1 MNLNWLKKLISKIA
15 EEVHKSKI
23 ADFDKKVADLISEH
37 KVMNKTITDNE
48 HKIQKLEDR
57 VFDTII
63 TASKMEATIKTVL
76 LLKDKEIEQ
85 LKLKNNE

>member
-1 MNLNWLKKLISKIA
+1 MEWLKKIVSKIA

-23 ADFDKKVADLISEH
+23 EDFDKKIAELISDH

-48 HKIQKLEDR
+48 QKIQRLEDR
-57 VFDTII
+57 VFNAII
-63 TASKMEATIKTVL
+63 SSAKMEATIKTVL

-85 LKLKNNE
+85 LKLNSNE

>member
-1 MNLNWLKKLISKIA
+1 LKWINKIVRKIA

-23 ADFDKKVADLISEH
+23 EDFDKRVAELLSEH

-48 HKIQKLEDR
+48 QKIQRLEDR
-57 VFDTII
+57 VFNAII
-63 TASKMEATIKTVL
+63 SSAKMEATIKTVL

-85 LKLKNNE
+85 LKLKSNE

>member
-1 MNLNWLKKLISKIA
+1 MNWLKKIVSRIA

-23 ADFDKKVADLISEH
+23 EDFDKKVAELVSEY

-48 HKIQKLEDR
+48 QKIQKLEER
-57 VFDTII
+57 VFKAII
-63 TASKMEATIKTVL
+63 SSSKMEATIKTVL

-85 LKLKNNE
+85 LKLNNNE

>member
-1 MNLNWLKKLISKIA
+1 MFEWFKKIISKIA
-15 EEVHKSKI
+15 AEVHKSKI
-23 ADFDKKVADLISEH
+23 DDFESKVAELLSEH

-48 HKIQKLEDR
+48 NKIKILEER
-57 VFDTII
+57 IFQSII
-63 TASKMEATIKTVL
+63 SSSKMEATIKTVL

>member
-1 MNLNWLKKLISKIA
+1 LEWLKKIVSKIA

-23 ADFDKKVADLISEH
+23 EDFDKKIAELISDH

-48 HKIQKLEDR
+48 QKIQRLEDR
-57 VFDTII
+57 VFNAII
-63 TASKMEATIKTVL
+63 SSAKMEATIKTVL

-85 LKLKNNE
+85 LKLNSNE

>member
-1 MNLNWLKKLISKIA
+1 LNWLNKIVSKIS

-23 ADFDKKVADLISEH
+23 AEFDKKVADLASDH

-48 HKIQKLEDR
+48 QKIQKLEER
-57 VFDTII
+57 VFNTII
-63 TASKMEATIKTVL
+63 SSAKMEATIKTVL